1 MTAERQ
7 RAPIGHANANGWPI
21 EAMPSPDLFDDSIPQ
36 QPHPSFLERLE
47 LFRRYGVEGLQRI
60 AQQTL
65 GRKPERKGPSTQRP
79 RHDRPEPADSRQYAQ
94 PMATTAARDD
104 RLTPN
109 AKAFLQ
115 VLRARCA
122 NSRFTEITKGTM
134 GNVMSR
140 HPRTIQRYLVDL
152 ERFGYIKTEIRRTV
166 RGLHTGLRI
175 WITELTTPFYL
186 ERKKLGAWLAST
198 GPLPFDAGF
207 TLNAR
212 ETLLPSRN
220 QTPKNLFSSNTDTT
234 HKAGREELLRKR
246 SGEIQI
252 PI

>member
-7 RAPIGHANANGWPI
+7 RAPIGCANANGWPI
-21 EAMPSPDLFDDSIPQ
+21 EAMPSPDLFDDSILQ

-47 LFRRYGVEGLQRI
+47 LYRRYGVEGLQRI

-65 GRKPERKGPSTQRP
+65 GRKPERKGASTRRP

-94 PMATTAARDD
+94 AMATTAARDD

-152 ERFGYIKTEIRRTV
+152 ERFGYIKMEIRRTV

-186 ERKKLGAWLAST
+186 ERKKLGAWLASA
-198 GPLPFDAGF
+198 GPLPFDGGF
-207 TLNAR
+207 TLKGR

-220 QTPKNLFSSNTDTT
+220 QTSKNFSFSIADTT
-234 HKAGREELLRKR
+234 RKAGRGKLSRNR
-246 SGEIQI
+246 SDEI
-252 PI
+252 PDPV